1 MYGCLD
7 ECPKVICVDVCR
19 VEYEKCFKNGETMC
33 EHEQEICLSLCDN
46 IPTVQREEFWNIFSV
61 KSSNHYMLVI
71 EIFSIL
77 FAYYV
82 QFQIVY

>member
-1 MYGCLD
+1 VYGCLD

-46 IPTVQREEFWNIFSV
+46 IPTVQREEF
-61 KSSNHYMLVI
+61 
-71 EIFSIL
+71 
-77 FAYYV
+77 
-82 QFQIVY
+82 